1 MIVFVRNAIGSA
13 GDPHGNAGRS
23 SFTFFR
29 GILRKECEESV
40 TICVYVHNTFLNY
53 AAAGCRISLQ
63 ILSYWIMIKNLFS
76 TGVACHDMITV
87 EKTLMFSTYKCHRC
101 LLRHNTGDLL

>member
-1 MIVFVRNAIGSA
+1 MFVSTLYLFTICSILLSLGTDKMKDSAKVLKDSFLNLVFISGAIGSA

-53 AAAGCRISLQ
+53 AALVAEFLCRS
-63 ILSYWIMIKNLFS
+63 
-76 TGVACHDMITV
+76 
-87 EKTLMFSTYKCHRC
+87 
-101 LLRHNTGDLL
+101 